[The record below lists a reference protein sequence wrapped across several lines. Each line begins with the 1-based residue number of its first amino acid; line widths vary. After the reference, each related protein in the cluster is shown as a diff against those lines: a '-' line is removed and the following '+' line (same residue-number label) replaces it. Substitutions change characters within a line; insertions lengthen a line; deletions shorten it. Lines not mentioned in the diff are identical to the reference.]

1 MKNKVCSIRDPRL
14 RQIRENLRRI
24 IAFPVQ
30 EKIDSLKW
38 IIINN
43 YKDGKDTPSE
53 VKENL
58 RNLESSLKKST
69 IVCPICHYKGIER
82 DVFYNSLLKEW
93 YCTDCVHV
101 IREGYSSV
109 LEMKNRGDWVDSG
122 YPDEYAL
129 SFL

>member
-43 YKDGKDTPSE
+43 YKDSKDTPSE
-53 VKENL
+53 VKERL

-69 IVCPICHYKGIER
+69 IVCPICHYKGIKR

-93 YCTDCVHV
+93 YCTDCVRI
-101 IREGYSSV
+101 IRDGYYLV
-109 LEMKNRGDWVDSG
+109 LEKKSKGEWIDSG
-122 YPDEYAL
+122 YPEEYAL